1 MDNEL
6 TPRSDEFGLARADQS
21 KAPITNQE
29 SASFAKQLLG
39 FWVTFRTM
47 FKKVN
52 TVQYPEVKEP
62 TAPRF
67 HGRPSNGAAV
77 KRIRRLFNKNTGLC

>member
-6 TPRSDEFGLARADQS
+6 TPRSDEFGLAKSDQS
-21 KAPITNQE
+21 KVPITDHE
-29 SASFAKQLLG
+29 SASFIRQLFG

-52 TVQYPEVKEP
+52 TVQYPETK
-62 TAPRF
+62 
-67 HGRPSNGAAV
+67 
-77 KRIRRLFNKNTGLC
+77 